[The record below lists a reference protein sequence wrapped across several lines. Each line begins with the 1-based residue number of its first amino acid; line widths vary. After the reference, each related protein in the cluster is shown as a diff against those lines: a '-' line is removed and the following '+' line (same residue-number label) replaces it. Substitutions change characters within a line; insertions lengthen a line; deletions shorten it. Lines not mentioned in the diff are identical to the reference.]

1 MLLIC
6 AASSGENLKLAHRLA
21 DMATQRGLA
30 CEVIDLTALSLPLYS
45 PRLDNGDEIPGF
57 SDLHSAFQRARGYIF
72 CAPEYNGSIPP
83 SLTNAIAW
91 LSRASD
97 DFRALFNGRPAGL
110 ATHSGGGGTK
120 VMMAMRIQLAHLGAN
135 VLGREILTNR
145 KRELSVAAAQSILDQ
160 LSVLMADQA
169 EAPA

>member
-1 MLLIC
+1 MRHSKCVSERRSDGI
-6 AASSGENLKLAHRLA
+6 
-21 DMATQRGLA
+21 Q
-30 CEVIDLTALSLPLYS
+30 DL
-45 PRLDNGDEIPGF
+45 NGSFRSAEGF
-57 SDLHSAFQRARGYIF
+57 VF

-160 LSVLMADQA
+160 FSVLMADQA